1 VSGLQAAGIV
11 VLLTANGFF
20 VGAEFALI
28 SARRTQVEPLASG
41 GSRRAR
47 VVLTA
52 MGSAPT
58 MLAGAQ
64 LGVTVASLGLGAL
77 GKPAIAHALRPLLR
91 AAGLPAGLTHPVAF
105 AFALALVVSGHI
117 ILGEMVPKNLALAS
131 PERAAL
137 WLVPPLRAFTRATRP
152 LLTVVTV
159 VTNAVLRLTGIPPA
173 AQVRTIYTPDELPV
187 LIDES
192 REHRL
197 LDADE
202 HDRMIATLALQAR
215 PVSTVMVPLDQ
226 VVTVPTATT
235 AATLQEQAARHGYS
249 RFPVRGDQPGQLRG
263 YLHVLDALNG
273 RPPGSPL
280 PPRTL
285 PHLPSDTALSDVLA
299 TMRDRR
305 AQLAA
310 VTGTAGAAIGVA
322 TLQDVLTGLL
332 HPLPSH
338 SPQP

>member
-1 VSGLQAAGIV
+1 MSGVDAVGIL
-11 VLLTANGFF
+11 VLLAANGFF

-28 SARRTQVEPLASG
+28 SVRRTQVEPLARG
-41 GSRRAR
+41 GSRRASA
-47 VVLTA
+47 VLTA
-52 MGSAPT
+52 MGSVPT

-64 LGVTVASLGLGAL
+64 LGITVASLGLGAL
-77 GKPAIAHALRPLLR
+77 GEPAIAHALRPLVHTV
-91 AAGLPAGLTHPVAF
+91 GLPEGLTHPVAF
-105 AFALALVVSGHI
+105 ALALALVVSGHI
-117 ILGEMVPKNLALAS
+117 MLGEMVPKNLALAS

-137 WLVPPLRAFTRATRP
+137 WLVPPLLAFARGTRP
-152 LLTVVTV
+152 LLTVVTAT
-159 VTNAVLRLTGIPPA
+159 TNAVLRLVRVPPA
-173 AQVRTIYTPDELPV
+173 NEVRAVYTPDELPA

-192 REHRL
+192 RAHRL

-226 VVTVPTATT
+226 VVTVPAATT
-235 AATLQEQAARHGYS
+235 TASLQEQAARHGHS
-249 RFPVRGDQPGQLRG
+249 RFPVRGDLTGQLRG

-273 RPPGSPL
+273 HPPGSPL
-280 PPRTL
+280 PARTL
-285 PHLPSDTALSDVLA
+285 PHVPSDTPLADVLA

-310 VTGTAGAAIGVA
+310 ITDTAGTAIGVA

-332 HPLPSH
+332 HPRSDH
-338 SPQP
+338 AHQP

>member
-1 VSGLQAAGIV
+1 VVSIV
-11 VLLTANGFF
+11 VLLAVNGFF

-47 VVLTA
+47 TVLIA
-52 MGSAPT
+52 MGSVPT
-58 MLAGAQ
+58 VLAGAQ
-64 LGVTVASLGLGAL
+64 LGITVASLGLGAL
-77 GKPAIAHALRPLLR
+77 GEPAIAHAPAAPRPR
-91 AAGLPAGLTHPVAF
+91 RRPTWGLTQPVAF
-105 AFALALVVSGHI
+105 AFALALVVSGYI

-131 PERAAL
+131 PERTAL
-137 WLVPPLRAFTRATRP
+137 WLVPPLRAFARATRP
-152 LLTVVTV
+152 LLTAVTAT
-159 VTNAVLRLTGIPPA
+159 TNAVLRLTGIPPA
-173 AQVRTIYTPDELPV
+173 DQVRTIYTPGELPA
-187 LIDES
+187 LIGES

-226 VVTVPTATT
+226 VVTVPAATTT
-235 AATLQEQAARHGYS
+235 AALQEQAARHGYS
-249 RFPVRGDQPGQLRG
+249 RFPVRGDLPGQLRG

-273 RPPGSPL
+273 HPPASPL
-280 PPRTL
+280 PARTL
-285 PHLPSDTALSDVLA
+285 PHLPSDTPLADVLA
-299 TMRDRR
+299 TMRDSR

-310 VTGTAGAAIGVA
+310 ITGTAGAAIGVA

-332 HPLPSH
+332 HPLPGH
-338 SPQP
+338 SQQP